1 MFDCHPINDQIKI
14 GDGIFIKAVTIGS
27 KNVLVKQP
35 DGAMAKVLISNVTY
49 VPGLW
54 VNLFSLTQP
63 LKQGW
68 RLCNEGL
75 IMKIQKGPYS
85 IVFDQIMDT
94 DSGAITGVIL
104 TPVINVNL
112 QSICLPAAVL
122 VPVAGDSVP
131 VAGDI
136 TPPTI
141 PHPVVVR

>member
-1 MFDCHPINDQIKI
+1 
-14 GDGIFIKAVTIGS
+14 
-27 KNVLVKQP
+27 
-35 DGAMAKVLISNVTY
+35 
-49 VPGLW
+49 
-54 VNLFSLTQP
+54 
-63 LKQGW
+63 
-68 RLCNEGL
+68 
-75 IMKIQKGPYS
+75 MKIQKGPYS